1 MEYKNIIFEK
11 KDGIGYVTMN
21 RPKALNALNTEVLT
35 ELDDVFRAIDK
46 DDEVQVAIVT
56 GEGRSFIAGA
66 DIAQMSELN
75 GTEGRDMTIQGQ
87 LVMELIE
94 TINKPVI
101 AAVNGFA
108 LGGGNEL
115 AMACDIRI
123 ASEKAKFGQPE
134 VNLGIIPG
142 YGGTQRLPRLVGKG
156 MAKKLIYSAE
166 MIDAQE
172 AYRIGLVQE
181 VVPAEELMEAAEK
194 LAADGIDA
202 KVINIHT
209 IKPLDEEL
217 VIAAARET
225 GRVVTVE
232 EHSVI
237 GGLGSAV
244 CDVLS
249 EKAPTRVMKI
259 GINDTFGE
267 SGPALELLK
276 KYGLDTDSIYAKIK
290 AFACE

>member
-1 MEYKNIIFEK
+1 MEYKNIIFDK
-11 KDGIGYVTMN
+11 IVVIGYVTMN

-181 VVPAEELMEAAEK
+181 VVPAEKLMEAAEK
-194 LAADGIDA
+194 LAKTIMSKAPIAIKMA
-202 KVINIHT
+202 KVAINNGINT
-209 IKPLDEEL
+209 DL
-217 VIAAARET
+217 
-225 GRVVTVE
+225 
-232 EHSVI
+232 
-237 GGLGSAV
+237 
-244 CDVLS
+244 
-249 EKAPTRVMKI
+249 KI
-259 GINDTFGE
+259 GVQFEAESYTSTFVSEDRVEGM
-267 SGPALELLK
+267 
-276 KYGLDTDSIYAKIK
+276 K
-290 AFACE
+290 AFVEKRPAEFKNK

>member
-1 MEYKNIIFEK
+1 MGFIDYEVDGQVGIIT
-11 KDGIGYVTMN
+11 IN

-46 DDEVQVAIVT
+46 DDEVRVAIVT

-87 LVMELIE
+87 KVMELIE
-94 TINKPVI
+94 SINKPVI

-172 AYRIGLVQE
+172 AYRIGLVDE

-194 LAADGIDA
+194 LAKTIMSKAPIAIKMA
-202 KVINIHT
+202 KVAINN
-209 IKPLDEEL
+209 
-217 VIAAARET
+217 
-225 GRVVTVE
+225 
-232 EHSVI
+232 
-237 GGLGSAV
+237 
-244 CDVLS
+244 
-249 EKAPTRVMKI
+249 
-259 GINDTFGE
+259 GINTDLTIGVQFEAESYTSTFVSEDRVEGM
-267 SGPALELLK
+267 
-276 KYGLDTDSIYAKIK
+276 K
-290 AFACE
+290 AFVEKRPAEFKNK